1 MEELH
6 LSRKDFEIVWFSGQ
20 GPGGQHR
27 NRHSNCCRITH
38 KETGLTA
45 QCTAH
50 KERSANRREAFE
62 VVAARILDHYQ
73 NAEPKERR
81 RGGEVIRTYH
91 GVRNEVIDRASGL
104 RASYRAV
111 VVDANLGEMIEARRQ
126 AKMREQVECAC

>member
-1 MEELH
+1 MKRKQQPGRAASRGPQKRDLEGSKTMEELH

-62 VVAARILDHYQ
+62 VLAARILDHYQ

-81 RGGEVIRTYH
+81 RGGEVI
-91 GVRNEVIDRASGL
+91 
-104 RASYRAV
+104 
-111 VVDANLGEMIEARRQ
+111 
-126 AKMREQVECAC
+126 